1 MNKNSD
7 SKKEARKDKE
17 PFFEKLDESLQ
28 HVVIPDLSEY
38 EFPSDYEAFEDENL
52 NMLP

>member
-1 MNKNSD
+1 MEKQEK
-7 SKKEARKDKE
+7 KKEHKDKE
-17 PFFEKLDESLQ
+17 PLFERLDDTLQ